1 MYNLTINNHWLEVA
15 KLVLELAFCVS
26 PTEEV
31 NSFHNGVTL
40 KMSHKIMILLNEE
53 VTYLALEHWF
63 CRFLFVADNAA
74 AATLNEWCHTLLKLN
89 LHPLHVLKMQD
100 KHVRCEYSALYL
112 ATINKHALLV
122 DDGAVIFARARREAR
137 RLALSHSSLVCIEL
151 E

>member
-31 NSFHNGVTL
+31 NSFHNGVT
-40 KMSHKIMILLNEE
+40 
-53 VTYLALEHWF
+53 LALEHWF